1 LTYGTV
7 IMEIAALVSGGV
19 DSSVALALLKEQGY
33 NPTAF
38 FLKVWSEEDFGF
50 GDCPWEVDQSFVFK
64 TCHLLGIK
72 AQVLAMQREYWD
84 LVIAYTLEQIKK
96 GCTPNPDIMCNKLFK
111 FGAFYHRCGREFD
124 KIATGHYARTSLS
137 PDGRYHLLV
146 SQDRRKDQTYFLSQI
161 SQSQLAKIMF
171 PVGDY
176 EKGKVRELA
185 AKFKLPNADRKD
197 SQGICFLGKINF
209 RDFIKRHLGEKTGP
223 ILEWSSNNKIGDH
236 RGFWFYTI
244 GQRFGL
250 DLAGGPWFVV
260 EKNTEENIIYVS
272 RGYDPES
279 LYQST
284 ITLSHLNWI
293 SQPPASL
300 DPDTQ
305 IQFKIRHTPEFLN
318 GSLQWQADQAIIT
331 SAERV
336 RGVAKGQFGVIYYQ
350 GECLGGG
357 VIS

>member
-1 LTYGTV
+1 
-7 IMEIAALVSGGV
+7 MEIAALVSGGV

-33 NPTAF
+33 TPTAF
-38 FLKVWSEEDFGF
+38 FLKVWSEEDYGL

-64 TCHLLGIK
+64 VCHLLGIK

-84 LVIAYTLEQIKK
+84 LVIAYTLEQIKN
-96 GCTPNPDIMCNKLFK
+96 GCTPNPDVMCNKLFK
-111 FGAFYHRCGREFD
+111 FGAFYQRAGHEFD
-124 KIATGHYARTSLS
+124 KIATGHYARTGVSS
-137 PDGRYHLLV
+137 DGQHHLLV

-161 SQSQLAKIMF
+161 SRDQLAKIMF

-176 EKGKVRELA
+176 DKNRVRELA
-185 AKFKLPNADRKD
+185 ARFKLPNAGRKD

-209 RDFIKRHLGEKTGP
+209 RDFIKRHLGEKPGP
-223 ILEWSSNNKIGDH
+223 ILEWSSNKRIGDH

-260 EKNTEENIIYVS
+260 DKNTNENIIYVS
-272 RGYDPES
+272 RGYDPAS

-293 SQPPASL
+293 NPLPAAQ
-300 DPDTQ
+300 DTALP
-305 IQFKIRHTPEFLN
+305 IQFKIRHTPEFQN
-318 GSLQWQADQAIIT
+318 GSLLRHADQAVIT
-331 SAERV
+331 AAEPV

-350 GECLGGG
+350 EECLGGG

>member
-1 LTYGTV
+1 
-7 IMEIAALVSGGV
+7 MNIAALVSGGV
-19 DSSVALALLKEQGY
+19 DSSLALALLKEQGHT
-33 NPTAF
+33 PTAF
-38 FLKVWSEEDFGF
+38 FLKVWSEEDFGL
-50 GDCPWEVDQSFVFK
+50 GDCPWEVDQSFVLK

-72 AQVLAMQREYWD
+72 AHVLAMQREYWD

-96 GCTPNPDIMCNKLFK
+96 GCTPNPDVMCNKLFK
-111 FGAFYHRCGREFD
+111 FGAFYQRCGHAFD
-124 KIATGHYARTSLS
+124 KIATGHYARIRQSA
-137 PDGRYHLLV
+137 DGRHHLLV

-161 SQSQLAKIMF
+161 SQEQLAKIMF

-176 EKGKVRELA
+176 EKSRVRELA
-185 AKFKLPNADRKD
+185 AQFRLPNAGRKD

-209 RDFIKRHLGEKTGP
+209 RDFIKRHLGEKPGP
-223 ILEWSSNNKIGDH
+223 ILEWSGKKKIGEH
-236 RGFWFYTI
+236 HGFWFYTI

-284 ITLSHLNWI
+284 ILLSHLNWLN
-293 SQPPASL
+293 QPPGS
-300 DPDTQ
+300 PEEPMP
-305 IQFKIRHTPEFLN
+305 IQFKIRHTPEFSN
-318 GSLQWQADQAIIT
+318 GSLQQQNGMAVITADQP
-331 SAERV
+331 V
-336 RGVAKGQFGVIYYQ
+336 RGVAKGQFGVIYSQ